1 MKPCR
6 GEPTQVYLFALMLE
20 NDSRG
25 KAGRQ
30 IKKNKKHHIVGL
42 WDGGEQQIDGRSW
55 LGEENTCMWELG

>member
-1 MKPCR
+1 M
-6 GEPTQVYLFALMLE
+6 YLFALMLE